1 VHTQCSILDTVG
13 KKAGICRMS
22 ASPAEPEADVLSTIT
37 DIILLQEQLW
47 WALGDLGAE
56 LSMLRAKLGPAEFG
70 EWLTAHNGCGPFG
83 LLYPPTAELLVRKY
97 DSREL
102 VEVRLNLLSP
112 PSISEIET

>member
-1 VHTQCSILDTVG
+1 
-13 KKAGICRMS
+13 MS

-83 LLYPPTAELLVRKY
+83 LLYPSTAEQLVRKY

>member
-1 VHTQCSILDTVG
+1 
-13 KKAGICRMS
+13 
-22 ASPAEPEADVLSTIT
+22 
-37 DIILLQEQLW
+37 
-47 WALGDLGAE
+47 
-56 LSMLRAKLGPAEFG
+56 MLRAKLGPAEFG

-112 PSISEIET
+112 PSISEIENLRRKVRICE